1 MRRPQEVRVVTPEA
15 FLKQRIPI
23 VDIPLSLSSDLR
35 KLAIFLKSRSRGR
48 KAKNDA
54 RQIGNDNRPVLFL
67 TNKAIANPI

>member
-1 MRRPQEVRVVTPEA
+1 MRRPQEVRGITPEA